1 MLLRMANVAI
11 RFLLALLSL
20 LFDRLVLLLSLLL
33 QVKPHEELEEVQ
45 VFEIS
50 GGERELSNNNLNV
63 LLLKLQFQK
72 HFSEIFF

>member
-1 MLLRMANVAI
+1 MLLRMVNVAI

-20 LFDRLVLLLSLLL
+20 LFDRLVLFLSLLL